1 LCNFERIGSSFV
13 QPLRKAETK
22 VITLPNPEK
31 LAKKGHFLEAAKIY
45 QGRAVQEGDEHKKR
59 RFLNFAARYY
69 ESAGEFSLSV
79 KCFLESKDVD
89 RALASAVIAKNAKI
103 LSNAL
108 VEAGY
113 KQEEIVRLLLRC
125 GLKLVEAREF
135 AEAHAFAR
143 EAYGFGHSVVAEAML
158 GLIDGY
164 VQGSSE
170 KVAASAK
177 ALRIPSESDLLARE
191 IGFVANKFLA
201 SMPKVAGQA
210 KEMPTHCP
218 ECGAPLP
225 AKRRGRVIECQYC
238 GYPVR
243 LD

>member
-1 LCNFERIGSSFV
+1 M
-13 QPLRKAETK
+13 
-22 VITLPNPEK
+22 PNPEK
-31 LAKKGHFLEAAKIY
+31 LVKKGRFFEAAKIY
-45 QGRAVQEGDEHKKR
+45 HERAAQERDEHKKR
-59 RFLNFAARYY
+59 RFFNFAARYY
-69 ESAGEFSLSV
+69 ESAGEFSLAV
-79 KCFLESKDVD
+79 KCFLESKDMD
-89 RALASAVIAKNAKI
+89 RALVAAVRARNAKI

-113 KQEEIVRLLLRC
+113 KQEDIVKLLLKC
-125 GLKLVEAREF
+125 GLRLVEAREF

-143 EAYGFGHSVVAEAML
+143 EAYGFGHSIMAEALL

-164 VQGSSE
+164 MQGSSE
-170 KVAASAK
+170 KVAASVK
-177 ALRIPSESDLLARE
+177 SLRIPSESDSLARE
-191 IGFVANKFLA
+191 IGFVANKFLVG
-201 SMPKVAGQA
+201 MPKVAGEA

-225 AKRRGRVIECQYC
+225 AKRKGRVIECEYC